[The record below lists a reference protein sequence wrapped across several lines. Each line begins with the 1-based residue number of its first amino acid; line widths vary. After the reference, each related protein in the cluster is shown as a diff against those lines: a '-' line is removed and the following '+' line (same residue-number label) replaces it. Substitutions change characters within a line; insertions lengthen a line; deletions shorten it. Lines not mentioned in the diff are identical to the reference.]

1 MKSTIAVY
9 LFIYLLNY
17 RLAISFALGIKAICS
32 KNNWVT
38 KKIWYYSTSD
48 PFEYSWQQL
57 STINLY
63 MCMRCVQTC
72 VAVALQYGAMIVVGP
87 PWFMPFRRGTE
98 MWRRI
103 MDLDVWNL
111 SQLHDCSHVFKGLQ
125 NEQLWILILLYSPLI
140 YLERWHDEDFFILF
154 YLCVLAANLLT
165 YEVVSFK
172 FVIFFI
178 RLNRSECYLNCVCYV
193 PLWPEDSFTRKQ
205 LDLCLY
211 GAECWVRS
219 N

>member
-9 LFIYLLNY
+9 LFIYFLNY
-17 RLAISFALGIKAICS
+17 RLAISFTLGIKAICS

-57 STINLY
+57 STIYLY

-87 PWFMPFRRGTE
+87 PWFMPFHRGME

-111 SQLHDCSHVFKGLQ
+111 SRLHDCNHVFNGLQ

-140 YLERWHDEDFFILF
+140 YLERWHDEDFFILL
-154 YLCVLAANLLT
+154 YLCVLAQT
-165 YEVVSFK
+165 SSPMK
-172 FVIFFI
+172 
-178 RLNRSECYLNCVCYV
+178 
-193 PLWPEDSFTRKQ
+193 
-205 LDLCLY
+205 
-211 GAECWVRS
+211 
-219 N
+219 